1 MQNMRAEDIVGD
13 AESQRLRYFDG
24 SERTVLV
31 TERETPYPDGRLI
44 VSRTDLAGILT
55 HANQSFVAMSGY
67 DEQQLIGSPHYIL
80 RHPDMPRAAF
90 ADLWR
95 TIESGKP
102 WQGYVKNL
110 RRDGGFYWVL
120 ATVIPNIREGRTVS
134 YTSVRRKPSR
144 KQVERHAELY
154 REMLAD
160 EQP

>member
-1 MQNMRAEDIVGD
+1 MEDMHPEDIVGD
-13 AESQRLRYFDG
+13 FERLRLRYFDG

-31 TERETPYPDGRLI
+31 TERETPYPEGRLI
-44 VSRTDLAGILT
+44 VSRTDLDGVLT

-67 DEQQLIGSPHYIL
+67 AETTLIGAPHCIL

-90 ADLWR
+90 AELWS
-95 TIESGKP
+95 TIRSDQA

-110 RRDGGFYWVL
+110 RRDGGYYWVL
-120 ATVIPNIREGRTVS
+120 ATVIPNVRDGEIVG

-144 KQVERHAELY
+144 AQIERHAARY

-160 EQP
+160 ERQ